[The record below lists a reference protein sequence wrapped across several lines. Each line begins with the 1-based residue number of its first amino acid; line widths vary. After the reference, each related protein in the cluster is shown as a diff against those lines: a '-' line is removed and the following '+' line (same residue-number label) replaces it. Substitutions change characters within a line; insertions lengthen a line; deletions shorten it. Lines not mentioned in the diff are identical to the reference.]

1 MPRVKRGVATRQ
13 RHKKLLKATK
23 GYRGQR
29 SRIFKQAKHA
39 WMKAGEN
46 SYRDRRNKKRV
57 YRRLWI
63 TRLNAGCR
71 AAGITYSRFIE
82 GLTKKSILLDRKVM
96 ADLAATEPEVFAKLV
111 EVAKEAVAGEP
122 IGK

>member
-63 TRLNAGCR
+63 VRLNAGCR
-71 AAGITYSRFIE
+71 AAGITYSRFVE
-82 GLTKKSILLDRKVM
+82 GLMKKSVLLDRKVM

-111 EVAKEAVAGEP
+111 EVAKEGIA
-122 IGK
+122 K

>member
-96 ADLAATEPEVFAKLV
+96 ADLAATEPEVFAKLI